1 MVYTYII
8 LRQLNNYQPKLND
21 NKQIVNQS
29 IEQTKNQPNNQFN
42 KITYNKLNDTQSIIK
57 IKEDNCIIS

>member
-57 IKEDNCIIS
+57 IKEDNYIIS